1 MTSTRVGGT
10 TGISTRRKATNVAFG
25 AVQIVAGVGL
35 LASGVL
41 KLAGAAPMVELFDAI
56 GAGQWLRYV
65 TGALEVI
72 GATAMLTRRFAG
84 YGALLLVGVL
94 VGAVLAE
101 LLLLSGAW
109 ARPLPFLVAAAVVAW
124 ARRDSIRIGGL
135 PS

>member
-1 MTSTRVGGT
+1 MTTRVEGT
-10 TGISTRRKATNVAFG
+10 TGITTRRKVTSAALW
-25 AVQIVAGVGL
+25 AVQIVAGLGL

-84 YGALLLVGVL
+84 YGGLLLVGVL

-101 LLLLSGAW
+101 LLFLGGVW
-109 ARPLPFLVAAAVVAW
+109 VRPLPLLVATAVVAW
-124 ARRDSIRIGGL
+124 GRRDSIRIGGYR
-135 PS
+135 S